1 MFPRQTEVNFGVMF
15 PHQTKVNFDV
25 DKFNITLCME
35 RRHFLLCNY
44 LFLILINDLPNASI
58 LFTILFTDDTTLQYL
73 SEILKNSNL
82 TILPT

>member
-44 LFLILINDLPNASI
+44 LFLI
-58 LFTILFTDDTTLQYL
+58 TILFADDTTLQYS